1 MLSLSKIDK
10 YEIKNFFSFDFNI
23 FNLGLF
29 IGFIL
34 LLIFSLIRT
43 HEDESFQSRIG
54 LAIFIQ
60 CLLLFFI
67 DDSNVSEQ
75 FFYLRNMVLIIMIII
90 TGVNYFQNSKHLGFE
105 FWSVIDLLIL
115 MLFIALIILKING
128 VQIHLFSILEI
139 LLFYYSLNLYAQRR
153 HPRLKI

>member
-1 MLSLSKIDK
+1 
-10 YEIKNFFSFDFNI
+10 
-23 FNLGLF
+23 
-29 IGFIL
+29 
-34 LLIFSLIRT
+34 
-43 HEDESFQSRIG
+43 
-54 LAIFIQ
+54 
-60 CLLLFFI
+60 
-67 DDSNVSEQ
+67 
-75 FFYLRNMVLIIMIII
+75 MVLIIMIII